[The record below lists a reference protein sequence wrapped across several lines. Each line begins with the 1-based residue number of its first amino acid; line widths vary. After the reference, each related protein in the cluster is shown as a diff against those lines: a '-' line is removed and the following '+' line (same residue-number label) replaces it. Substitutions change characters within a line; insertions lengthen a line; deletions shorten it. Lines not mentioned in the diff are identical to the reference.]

1 MINDYELIYNYRNTK
16 SEIFL
21 QQIIDKYRPLIW
33 KNIYKF
39 YIESKDHDDFYQE
52 SLITLMDCLNRF
64 DESKQK
70 TFTKYFELIL
80 FRRFIYLKDK
90 SPKYVLYEKPDFFE
104 DSYTPDFDRLEE
116 GVYLT
121 LLEKQ
126 VCNLYFYDHQTVE
139 SISQLLKKNVKSI
152 KNTIYRIKTKIK

>member
-1 MINDYELIYNYRNTK
+1 MINDYELIYNYRNTR

-39 YIESKDHDDFYQE
+39 YIEPKDQDDFYQE
-52 SLITLMDCLNRF
+52 SLLTLMDCLNRF

-90 SPKYVLYEKPDFFE
+90 TPKYYLYERPELFE
-104 DSYTPDFDRLEE
+104 DTYTPDFDRLEE
-116 GVYLT
+116 GVFLT
-121 LLEKQ
+121 ALEKD
-126 VCNLYFYDHQTVE
+126 VCQLYFYDHQTVE
-139 SISQLLKKNVKSI
+139 SIGQLLKKNEKSI
-152 KNTIYRIKTKIK
+152 KNTIYRIKSKIR